1 MAKQDT
7 SEVYTYRNGKKV
19 VLYKKDD
26 EFVIRAQPEALAM
39 PEATMVEHL
48 SPRATR
54 MHVAPAQLEEA
65 MTASRIIGPTHHAYY
80 QKDTNQS
87 FDITDRIL
95 VTFKTAPSDVELSTF
110 INKYAL
116 HLLTKYDDTNFLLQL
131 TNDTG
136 INPVKLIVAI
146 TENESNVAI
155 AEHDLNMKVS
165 KYDLNLPTDPQYK
178 QQWHLHTRT
187 APGLYYDP
195 RSSAQCEESWQLLDN
210 FGRSDVV
217 IALSDDG
224 CRLDHPDFN
233 SPNKFAAWG
242 YFQGNRLVRNID
254 IDANPAL
261 MFQTNANH
269 GTSCAGVIAG
279 EADGVLTVGACPNAK
294 LLPIKWESSGPS
306 LFISDSKLLTALN
319 FIADKAD
326 VFSNSWGSSPVSN
339 VSAQNITKITQLSQT
354 GGRRGKGIVFLW
366 AAGNENCPIQHAGNI
381 DIPFD
386 RGVEVV
392 NGGLQWVGVQT
403 SGIFQHNLVSLPG
416 VMYIAALASNAQR
429 SHYSNYGTGIALCAP
444 SSNGHTYFRMQVRG
458 KGITTAEGDQPLVTN
473 SFGGTSSATP
483 LVAGV
488 AGMVISANPN
498 LTAAEVISILKQTAA
513 KDLNF
518 TVYAKTPPAN
528 FDPNT
533 SWDVSP
539 VAPHNTGVFQ
549 NINSID
555 GTWSGWFGHGKVDA
569 FKAVEKA
576 ISLIVS
582 TQSVKIHAALIN
594 PNGSDTNKETVTLKN
609 NNGQQVS
616 VEGWALVNQSNKK
629 QILSGIVPANG
640 QLRINLL
647 SNKITL
653 RNTGG
658 SLVLTDQNGVE
669 KHRVAYSAA
678 QVTSG
683 VETIF

>member
-1 MAKQDT
+1 MAKKDT
-7 SEVYTYRNGKKV
+7 SETYSYRNGKKV

-26 EFVIRAQPEALAM
+26 EFVVRAQPEIAELTG
-39 PEATMVEHL
+39 ATVVEKV
-48 SPRATR
+48 SPRSTR
-54 MHVAPAQLEEA
+54 MHVAADQLEEVMA
-65 MTASRIIGPTHHAYY
+65 GSRIIGPTHHAYY

-95 VTFKTAPSDVELSTF
+95 VTFKTAPSDEEFSTF
-110 INKYAL
+110 INKYGL

-136 INPVKLIVAI
+136 TNPVKLIVAI
-146 TENESNVAI
+146 TENESNVAV

-165 KYDLNLPTDPQYK
+165 KYDLTLPIDPQYV

-187 APGLYYDP
+187 APGLDYDP
-195 RSSAQCEESWQLLDN
+195 RSSARCEEAWQLLDN

-224 CRLDHPDFN
+224 CRLNHPDFD
-233 SPNKFAAWG
+233 SLNKFTGWG

-261 MFQTNANH
+261 MFQTDANH

-326 VFSNSWGSSPVSN
+326 VFSNSWGSSPESN
-339 VSAQNITKITQLSQT
+339 VSTQNITKITQLSQT

-366 AAGNENCPIQHAGNI
+366 AAGNENCPIQHTGNI

-392 NGGLQWVGVQT
+392 NGGLQWVGVET
-403 SGIFQHNLVSLPG
+403 SRVFQHNLVALPG

-458 KGITTAEGDQPLVTN
+458 KGVTTAEGDQPLITN

-483 LVAGV
+483 LVAGI
-488 AGMVISANPN
+488 AGLVISANPN
-498 LTAAEVISILKQTAA
+498 LTAAQVIAVLKQTAS

-539 VAPHNTGVFQ
+539 VAPHTTGAFQ
-549 NINSID
+549 NINSAD
-555 GTWSGWFGHGKVDA
+555 GTWSGWFGFGKADA

-576 ISLIVS
+576 IGLIVS
-582 TQSVKIHAALIN
+582 TQPVRILSALIN
-594 PNGSDTNKETVTLKN
+594 PNGSDTNKEKVVLKN
-609 NNGQQVS
+609 NNPQNIS
-616 VEGWALVNQSNKK
+616 VEGWVLVNQSNQK
-629 QILSGIVPANG
+629 QTLSGIVPANG
-640 QLRINLL
+640 QLEIALL
-647 SNKITL
+647 TTKITL
-653 RNTGG
+653 RNSGG
-658 SLVLTDQNGVE
+658 SIALLDQNGVE
-669 KHRVAYSAA
+669 KHKVTY
-678 QVTSG
+678 TSG
-683 VETIF
+683 QVRVGLATVF